1 MTQNILNPA
10 AVKLSVRIEHLG
22 VLVARWF
29 ESAETKRLNFKNF
42 KVSFRSFFTWLEL
55 HERVIGW
62 PRWTGWLI
70 LPVTDENRTE
80 LCKHK
85 ILRKCWKLQAIAI
98 GGLSQIY
105 VWQNYIINLDIY
117 VLRLTSE
124 NISFYHAIKIMTQHR
139 NKRTS
144 FFCLS
149 SKEPFTHQSKPPVV
163 HQLSHQLSW
172 TKGICSKIDPMM
184 R

>member
-22 VLVARWF
+22 FLVARWF
-29 ESAETKRLNFKNF
+29 ESAEIKRLQQNFKLT
-42 KVSFRSFFTWLEL
+42 FRSFFTWLEL

-85 ILRKCWKLQAIAI
+85 IFRKCWKLQAIAM
-98 GGLSQIY
+98 GGWSQIY
-105 VWQNYIINLDIY
+105 VWQNDIINLAICFKASKWKY
-117 VLRLTSE
+117 FIVSC
-124 NISFYHAIKIMTQHR
+124 IKIMTQHR
-139 NKRTS
+139 NKCTWKECCFIFLFVVERTFHS
-144 FFCLS
+144 PI
-149 SKEPFTHQSKPPVV
+149 KTPRRPPTFPPA
-163 HQLSHQLSW
+163 LL
-172 TKGICSKIDPMM
+172 D
-184 R
+184 